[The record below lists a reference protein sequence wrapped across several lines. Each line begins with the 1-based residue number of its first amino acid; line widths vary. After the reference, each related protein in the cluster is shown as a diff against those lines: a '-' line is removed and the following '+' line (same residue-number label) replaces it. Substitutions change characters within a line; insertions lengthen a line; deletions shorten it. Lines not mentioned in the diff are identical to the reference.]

1 MQISFTF
8 RHMDPN
14 DGIRE
19 YAKQKLMRMR
29 RYLDNP
35 VEAHVVLSVE
45 KFRNIAEV
53 TIKGEGISIN
63 GEEKSDDMY
72 SAIDNVMDKVGRQIK
87 KRRGKIRRHK
97 TGQMAE
103 KEFER

>member
-8 RHMDPN
+8 RHMDSN

-19 YAKQKLMRMR
+19 YAKQKLMKMK
-29 RYLDNP
+29 RYIDRP

-53 TIKGEGISIN
+53 TIRGEGVSIN
-63 GEEKSDDMY
+63 GQERSDDMY
-72 SAIDNVMDKVGRQIK
+72 SAIDNVMDKIGRQIK
-87 KRRGKIRRHK
+87 KRRGKSRRHK
-97 TGQMAE
+97 PVQVAE
-103 KEFER
+103 D